1 MIRGRGIDLKKIS
14 VLGAGVM
21 GAGIAQE
28 AARAGYTVILRDL
41 QKSLVNDGLKS
52 IKRGLQRWEENKLI
66 PANEKEEILGRIT
79 GTTDLAVAGDVD
91 LVIEA
96 VVENMAVKKQLFAE
110 LDNICPDH
118 TVLVTNTS
126 SLSISEIASSTH
138 RQNKVMGMHFFYPVP
153 ATRLV
158 ELVRGMA
165 TSDETLKLAQGFCSR
180 IAKETVVVKRES
192 PGYIVNRI
200 MVPYLNEAI
209 HVLGEGLA
217 EREEIDL
224 AMKLGAGMP
233 QGPLEI
239 ADTIGLDY
247 LNTVILTFYNEF
259 RDPKYRPHT
268 LFSTM
273 IRAGYLGKK
282 SGKGFYEYK

>member
-1 MIRGRGIDLKKIS
+1 MKKIS

-28 AARAGYTVILRDL
+28 AARAGYIVVLRDL
-41 QKSLVNDGLKS
+41 QNSLVKDGLKS
-52 IKRGLQRWEENKLI
+52 IKRGLDRWEDNNLLTGQDKDEV
-66 PANEKEEILGRIT
+66 LGRIT

-110 LDNICPDH
+110 LDNMCPEH
-118 TVLVTNTS
+118 TVLMTNTS

-138 RQNKVMGMHFFYPVP
+138 RRSKIMGMHFFYPVP
-153 ATRLV
+153 ATHLV
-158 ELVRGMA
+158 ELVMGMT
-165 TSDETLKLAQGFCSR
+165 TSDDTLTLAQDFCSR
-180 IAKETVVVKRES
+180 IGKQTVVVKRES
-192 PGYIVNRI
+192 PGFIVNRI
-200 MVPYLNEAI
+200 MVTYLNEAI
-209 HVLGEGLA
+209 HVLGDGLA

-247 LNTVILTFYNEF
+247 LYSVITNFYNEF

-282 SGKGFYEYK
+282 SGHGFYDYSK

>member
-1 MIRGRGIDLKKIS
+1 
-14 VLGAGVM
+14 M

-41 QKSLVNDGLKS
+41 QNSLVNDGLKS
-52 IKRGLQRWEENKLI
+52 IKRELERLEQGK
-66 PANEKEEILGRIT
+66 AVSASDKDDILSRIT

-110 LDNICPDH
+110 LDNICPKH

-126 SLSISEIASSTH
+126 SLSISEIASATH
-138 RQNKVMGMHFFYPVP
+138 RQEKIMGMHFFFPVP

-165 TSDETLKLAQGFCSR
+165 TSEDTLQLAQEFCDR
-180 IAKETVVVKRES
+180 LDKETVVVKRES
-192 PGYIVNRI
+192 PGFIVNRV

-209 HVLGEGLA
+209 HVLGDGLA
-217 EREEIDL
+217 ERDEIDL
-224 AMKLGAGMP
+224 AMKLGAGMK

-239 ADTIGLDY
+239 ADLIGLDY
-247 LNTVILTFYNEF
+247 LYSVILNFYNEF
-259 RDPKYRPHT
+259 RDPKYRPHI

-273 IRAGYLGKK
+273 VRAGYLGKK
-282 SGKGFYEYK
+282 SGHGFYEYRQ

>member
-1 MIRGRGIDLKKIS
+1 MKKIS

-28 AARAGYTVILRDL
+28 AARAGYNVVLRDL
-41 QKSLVNDGLKS
+41 QNSLVKDGLKS
-52 IKRGLQRWEENKLI
+52 IKRGLERWEEHRILS
-66 PANEKEEILGRIT
+66 ANDKEEILSRIT
-79 GTTDLAVAGDVD
+79 GTTDLAIAGDVD

-118 TVLVTNTS
+118 TVLMTNTS
-126 SLSISEIASSTH
+126 SLSISEIASATH
-138 RQNKVMGMHFFYPVP
+138 RQEKVMGMHFFYPVP
-153 ATRLV
+153 ATKLV

-165 TSDETLKLAQGFCSR
+165 TSDNTLKLAQDFCSK
-180 IAKETVVVKRES
+180 IGKQTVVVKREN
-192 PGYIVNRI
+192 PGFIVNRI

-209 HVLGEGLA
+209 HVLGDGLA
-217 EREEIDL
+217 GKEEIDL
-224 AMKLGAGMP
+224 AMKLGAGMQ

-239 ADTIGLDY
+239 ADSVGLDY
-247 LNTVILTFYNEF
+247 LYSVILTFYNEF

-282 SGKGFYEYK
+282 SGHGFYDY

>member
-1 MIRGRGIDLKKIS
+1 
-14 VLGAGVM
+14 M

-28 AARAGYTVILRDL
+28 AARAGYCVVLRDL
-41 QKSLVNDGLKS
+41 QNSLVKDGLKS
-52 IKRGLQRWEENKLI
+52 IEKNLDGLEQNGLLT
-66 PANEKEEILGRIT
+66 NQDKEETMERIT

-110 LDNICPDH
+110 LDNICPKH

-138 RQNKVMGMHFFYPVP
+138 RQEKVMGMHFFYPVP
-153 ATRLV
+153 GTRLV

-165 TSDETLKLAQGFCSR
+165 TSDDTLKLAQSFCGR
-180 IAKETVVVKRES
+180 IAKETVVVKHES
-192 PGYIVNRI
+192 PGFIVNRI

-209 HVLGEGLA
+209 HVLGDGMA
-217 EREEIDL
+217 ERDEIDM
-224 AMKLGAGMP
+224 AMRLGAGMP
-233 QGPLEI
+233 KGPLEL
-239 ADTIGLDY
+239 ADLIGLDY
-247 LNTVILTFYNEF
+247 LYSVILTFYNEF
-259 RDPKYRPHT
+259 RDSKYRPHT

-273 IRAGYLGKK
+273 IRAGCLGKK
-282 SGKGFYEYK
+282 SGHGFYDYR